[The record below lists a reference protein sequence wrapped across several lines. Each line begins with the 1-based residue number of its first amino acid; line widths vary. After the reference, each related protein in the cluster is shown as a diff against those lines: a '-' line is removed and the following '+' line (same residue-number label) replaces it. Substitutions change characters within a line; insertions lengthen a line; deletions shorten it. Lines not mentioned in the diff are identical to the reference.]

1 MLTGFLILLLLVVGL
16 LAIPI
21 TMTYRLS
28 WKDSFSGDLRVGW
41 AFGLVRFGAS
51 SDQAKAQVDETGAA
65 RPGGVRPGRS
75 RDRKTNILAA
85 IRRKSFR
92 RRLLKFISDVWLALH
107 KENVRLRVRLG
118 LGDPADTGQLWA
130 VVGPMTGILA
140 GAPGVTV
147 AIEPDFLDPTFEVI
161 SSGTVWLVPVQLMYI
176 ALGLLLSP
184 AFWQGVRLM
193 RTPR

>member
-16 LAIPI
+16 LAMPV

-28 WKDSFSGDLRVGW
+28 WKESFSGDLRVRL
-41 AFGLVRFGAS
+41 AFGLIRFGAS
-51 SDQAKAQVDETGAA
+51 SDRAKSQVDETAAA
-65 RPGGVRPGRS
+65 RPEDVRPGRS
-75 RDRKTNILAA
+75 RGNKANVLAA

-92 RRLLKFISDVWLALH
+92 RRMVKFISDVWTALR

-130 VVGPMTGILA
+130 VVGPVTGMLA
-140 GAPGVTV
+140 GAPGVAV
-147 AIEPDFLDPTFEVI
+147 AIEPDFLDATFEVN
-161 SSGTVWLVPVQLMYI
+161 SSGTVWLVPLQLMYI

-184 AFWQGVRLM
+184 AFWRGMRLM
-193 RTPR
+193 RAPR